1 MSRQMENSLVHAS
14 AGELGPNIESTSRE
28 LQYYKINKR
37 KSAIESEL
45 SVELEKRLR
54 NTSGIHNV
62 CPLKTKKRA

>member
-14 AGELGPNIESTSRE
+14 AGELGPSIESTSRE
-28 LQYYKINKR
+28 LQFYKINKR

-45 SVELEKRLR
+45 SVELEIRLR
-54 NTSGIHNV
+54 NISGIHNV